1 MRPSPLDSTSE
12 IEAVAKTLLRESRAF
27 GIFPTPVDKIIQTA
41 ELNVA
46 EGVDLGKAKQSY
58 FSKAFEGIGKVS
70 RKVLGLLDFRHRT
83 IYLDLTQGIPRQRFI
98 KMHEVGHSVLSW
110 QEDVYRWD
118 DEQTLD
124 PFVKEL
130 FEKEASC
137 FASAVL
143 FQLDRFNE
151 EAAKLPLGIKSA
163 MALSKTFGASSQ
175 AAIRRYIQSCPKRCA
190 VLVLEPLEQFKSAK
204 VRNCFESTAFI
215 REFGYLSW
223 PEECDLSFPF
233 VQDMLRCRKLHEQG
247 SLVVPT
253 DTHGDISLAYHF
265 FNNSYNSFVFL
276 FPAGE
281 TIHSRTKILV
291 TRT

>member
-1 MRPSPLDSTSE
+1 LRPAPLDSSIE
-12 IEAVAKTLLRESRAF
+12 IEAAARTLLRESRAF
-27 GIFPTPVDKIIQTA
+27 GTFPTPVEKVVQTA
-41 ELNVA
+41 ELKVA
-46 EGVDLGKAKQSY
+46 EGVDLSLAKPSY
-58 FSKAFEGIGKVS
+58 FSRAFEGIGKVS
-70 RKVLGLLDFRHRT
+70 RKVLGLLDFRDRT
-83 IYLDLTQGIPRQRFI
+83 IYLDLSQAVPRQRFI
-98 KMHEVGHSVLSW
+98 QLHEVGHDVLVW
-110 QEDVYRWD
+110 QGDAYRWD

-130 FEKEASC
+130 FEKEASS

-151 EAAKLPLGIKSA
+151 EAAKLPFGIKSA
-163 MALSKTFGASSQ
+163 IALSKTFGASSQ

-215 REFGYLSW
+215 KEFGYLSW

-233 VQDMLRCRKLHEQG
+233 VQDMLRCRRLHEQG
-247 SLVVPT
+247 SLVIPT

-265 FNNSYNSFVFL
+265 FNNSFNSFVFL